1 MTKWV
6 EEVLVGLQL
15 GVLGGAGSS
24 EQGWRRS
31 EGACVLRRLLEPQ
44 APALSYGLAQEVPAV
59 S

>member
-1 MTKWV
+1 M
-6 EEVLVGLQL
+6 GLQL

-44 APALSYGLAQEVPAV
+44 APALGYGLAQEVPAV